1 MSSVCRPSPR
11 TSNQASAPEVIG
23 CGPGGGMPQ
32 LRLTLLGGFQARNQA
47 GEVLSVPSRKAQAM
61 LAYLAL
67 PLGRAHPRDKLAAL
81 LVGGIR
87 EESARAS
94 LRQALF
100 VVRKALQDADA
111 DALDQRADTLRLE
124 PAHVDADV
132 AAFELAAA
140 TGTPE
145 SLAQAASLY
154 QGDLLAGLALDEAP
168 FEEWLVSERERLRE
182 LALEVLARLLAHQRK
197 SAGAERP
204 KRPFG
209 PRCSCSRSIRS
220 RRRSTES

>member
-1 MSSVCRPSPR
+1 MTRLS
-11 TSNQASAPEVIG
+11 
-23 CGPGGGMPQ
+23 
-32 LRLTLLGGFQARNQA
+32 LTLLGGFQARLEPGSA
-47 GEVLSVPSRKAQAM
+47 IALPTRKSQAM
-61 LAYLAL
+61 LASLAL

-81 LVGGIR
+81 LWGGIR

-111 DALDQRADTLRLE
+111 EALDQRADTLRLE

-132 AAFELAAA
+132 AAFEQAAS

-145 SLAQAASLY
+145 ALTRAAGLY
-154 QGDLLAGLALDEAP
+154 QGDLLAGLALAEAP

-182 LALEVLARLLAHQRK
+182 LALEVLARLLVHHRK
-197 SAGAERP
+197 GGSPDAAVQ
-204 KRPFG
+204 
-209 PRCSCSRSIRS
+209 
-220 RRRSTES
+220 T